1 MKALVI
7 VSLLA
12 LLSGCAVEHGTVRC
26 NGRLEPINMPA
37 LRVTAVPAAGAP
49 LPPPAAQGPIGGSA
63 P

>member
-1 MKALVI
+1 MKGLVI

-37 LRVTAVPAAGAP
+37 PRVTAIPTSHAP
-49 LPPPAAQGPIGGSA
+49 LPSPAAQGPIQGT
-63 P
+63 PP

>member
-1 MKALVI
+1 MKGLVI

-37 LRVTAVPAAGAP
+37 PRVTAVPTSDAL
-49 LPPPAAQGPIGGSA
+49 LPSPAVQGPIGGSA

>member
-12 LLSGCAVEHGTVRC
+12 LLSSCAAEHGGVRC

-37 LRVTAVPAAGAP
+37 LRVTDRKSVV
-49 LPPPAAQGPIGGSA
+49 
-63 P
+63 

>member
-7 VSLLA
+7 VNLLA
-12 LLSGCAVEHGTVRC
+12 LLSGCAAEHGAVRC

-37 LRVTAVPAAGAP
+37 LRVTAIPTSDAP
-49 LPPPAAQGPIGGSA
+49 LPSPAAQGPIGGSA

>member
-12 LLSGCAVEHGTVRC
+12 LLSGCAAEHGGVRC
-26 NGRLEPINMPA
+26 NGRLEPINAPA
-37 LRVTAVPAAGAP
+37 PRVTAVPAPGAP
-49 LPPPAAQGPIGGSA
+49 LPPPAAQGPIEGSA